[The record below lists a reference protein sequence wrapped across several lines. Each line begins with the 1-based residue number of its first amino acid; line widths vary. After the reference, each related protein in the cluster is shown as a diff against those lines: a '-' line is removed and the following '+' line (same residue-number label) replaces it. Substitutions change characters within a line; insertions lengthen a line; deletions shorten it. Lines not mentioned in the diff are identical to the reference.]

1 MTIDRI
7 IAAARGNIHVDTL
20 IKNVQLVNLLSA
32 EIVKTSVAVFDGK
45 IVGFGEY
52 EAENMVDGQGLYLA
66 PGLIDGHVHLESSM
80 LSPEEFARAVVP
92 MGTTTVVADPHEIV
106 NVMGMAGLRYML
118 DASAALPLE
127 VFFML
132 PSCVPATHLETAG
145 AVVTAEDMRQWIDNP
160 RVLGIGEMMN
170 FPGVLFA
177 DSGVL
182 EKLAVAGD
190 KNIDG
195 HAPLV
200 RGRDLSAY
208 IAAGIRS
215 DHESTNIEE
224 AREKLQK
231 GMFLMIREG
240 SAARNLNDLLPLVT
254 PLNARNCGFVTDDR
268 HPDFLMDFGH
278 INSMVR
284 AAVAQGMDPLI
295 ALQIASLN
303 TARHFGLK
311 TKGAVAPGYD
321 ADLILFENLDDF
333 SIKMVF
339 KAGRL
344 VARNGRIMPFGEPQT
359 SELPQ
364 TVRVA
369 DMTVADLAVR
379 AGGTM
384 INVIDLIPNQLLTK
398 KAVLPCRTEG
408 EFAVSDVQR
417 DVLKMTVVERHHASG
432 NIGLGFVRGIRLK
445 SGAIATTVAHDSHNI
460 IVIGANDEDMFFAI
474 NAIRDMNGGQV
485 VVENQHVLAALPLP
499 IAGLMSDK
507 PLLEVRKAMDAL
519 NSEARRLGC
528 RLENPF
534 MTLSFLALPV
544 IPELKLTDKGLV
556 DVTKFDFIPLFAD
569 QPGR

>member
-32 EIVKTSVAVFDGK
+32 EIVKTSVAVFDDK

-52 EAENMVDGQGLYLA
+52 EAENIIDCQGLYLA

-321 ADLILFENLDDF
+321 ADLILFENLDNF

-344 VARNGRIMPFGEPQT
+344 VAENGRILPFGEPQT

-432 NIGLGFVRGIRLK
+432 NIGLGFVRGIGLK

-528 RLENPF
+528 RPENPF